1 MPFLREFEDD
11 IFISYAHIDN
21 QPLAEGQK
29 GWITSFHRALEIRL
43 SQLLGD
49 QPEFWRDE
57 SDLRG
62 NDYFNEAIAM
72 RLPKVAILITV
83 LTPRYVKSDW
93 CLREVEEF
101 YRLAE
106 QTGGVRVADKS
117 RIFKI
122 VKTPVPPDQH
132 PLAMQKLLGYE
143 FYQTDPA
150 TGKPREFIFNS
161 GPNVDINYWAKLDDV
176 AYDVF
181 QLLETLKAQTDASP
195 AQAPSPSPQRGQIYL
210 AETTLDLS
218 LERDKIKRELQSR
231 GYRVV
236 PEEPLPL
243 EAVNFEKVV
252 RENLR
257 HSLLSIHL
265 VGANYGVVPE
275 ATDRSIVCLQNQLA
289 AERCRDANFS
299 RIIWMP
305 PGLSASETRQQQF
318 ITYLCDDSSAQDG
331 AELLQSSLEDLKTL
345 IHDKLNAPIQMP
357 LNHAPTHDDS
367 PPRIYLICDSQ
378 DADHIAPL
386 YDHLFDQ
393 GFEVI
398 TPMLEGD
405 EAQARADHR
414 ENLMLCDAILIYYGA
429 AGEAW
434 LRTKLFDL
442 RKLAGYGRTKP
453 LLAKAV
459 YIGAPATPAKE
470 RFRTLEA
477 LVIKQPEHFNPES
490 LVPLLAQMSSGRGN
504 L

>member
-21 QPLAEGQK
+21 QPLAEGQQ

-62 NDYFNEAIAM
+62 NDYFNEAIVM

-106 QTGGVRVADKS
+106 QTGGVRLADKS

-122 VKTPVPPDQH
+122 VKTPVPADQH
-132 PLAMQKLLGYE
+132 PLEMQKLLGYE

-181 QLLETLKAQTDASP
+181 KLLEALKAQTGAFP
-195 AQAPSPSPQRGQIYL
+195 PEPPTPQRGQIYL

-218 LERDKIKRELQSR
+218 VERDKIKRELQSH

-236 PEEPLPL
+236 PEQPLPL

-257 HSLLSIHL
+257 DSLLSIHL

-275 ATDRSIVCLQNQLA
+275 ATERSIICLQNELA
-289 AERCRDANFS
+289 AERSRDANFS

-345 IHDKLNAPIQMP
+345 IHDKLNAPVRMS
-357 LNHAPTHDDS
+357 LHHTSAPDDS
-367 PPRIYLICDSQ
+367 PSRIYLICDSQ
-378 DADHIAPL
+378 DTDLVAPL
-386 YDHLFDQ
+386 YDHFFDH
-393 GFEVI
+393 GFEVL

-429 AGEAW
+429 ASEAW

-453 LLAKAV
+453 LRAKAV
-459 YIGAPATPAKE
+459 YIAAPATPAKE

-477 LVIKQPEHFNPES
+477 LVIKQPEDFNPES
-490 LVPLLAQMSSGRGN
+490 LAPLLTQMSSRRGN